1 MPASVGL
8 WPCRRG
14 SDLRAAM
21 KKLLALAAALFLSG
35 LVCLA
40 QVPLTGAGLNPS
52 SFVATCSESTTY
64 FGRVTLSN
72 ARKSQYN
79 ALICGLV
86 TDGVWTILDVLYVY
100 ATLNST
106 TALINLPNNT
116 YAGTNASSLAFT
128 VDRGFTGSGIDG
140 QNLGTGFNPVTA
152 LGNYVINSA
161 HLSVWNL
168 ANVTGG
174 TAVTTS
180 TLNAQINLYPKYTDN
195 NAYLRV
201 NDASPSA
208 GFAMADPRGFL
219 LGNRDGSLSR
229 QGYKNGVSVGTF
241 GSVASATVPSLEL
254 VALGSALPTDNTTA
268 QAAMMSAGGS
278 LDATK
283 SLALYNRLRTYMTA
297 VGVP

>member
-1 MPASVGL
+1 
-8 WPCRRG
+8 
-14 SDLRAAM
+14 M

-35 LVCLA
+35 LACLA

-86 TDGVWTILDVLYVY
+86 TDSVWTILDVLYIY
-100 ATLNST
+100 ATLDLT
-106 TALINLPNNT
+106 TALINLPNAT
-116 YAGTNASSLAFT
+116 YAGANASSLVFT
-128 VDRGFTGSGIDG
+128 TDRGFTGSGVDN
-140 QNLGTGFNPVTA
+140 QFLGTGFNPVTA
-152 LGNYVINSA
+152 ASPNYTINSA
-161 HLSVWNL
+161 HLSIWNL

-174 TAVTTS
+174 TGVTTS

-195 NAYLRV
+195 NSYIRV
-201 NDASPSA
+201 NDAAPSG
-208 GFAMADPRGFL
+208 GFAMTDSRGFL
-219 LGNRDGSLSR
+219 LGNRDAATTR
-229 QGYKNGVSVGTF
+229 QGYKNGVSVGSF
-241 GSVASATVPSLEL
+241 GAVPSAAIPSLEL
-254 VALGSALPTDNTTA
+254 TVLGSSTPTDNNTF
-268 QAAMMSAGGS
+268 QAAVMSAGGS